1 MINLLEGIIKDYSNN
16 KFKKLNMLL
25 GKNSAKGKAMVLMI
39 AIDTKDTINFI
50 FKQVLDILKSAR
62 GNEFK
67 VNATGLSQELAERY
81 IRLVKFFFYKDNIK
95 VKKILDNKEWFDS
108 LDTKFYIILGGTLLE
123 NILSNDKLFEKIYE
137 FKGTDLNIFIKTKES
152 YINKF
157 IISSINMKLQVWSFW
172 IN

>member
-95 VKKILDNKEWFDS
+95 VKKILDNKE
-108 LDTKFYIILGGTLLE
+108 
-123 NILSNDKLFEKIYE
+123 
-137 FKGTDLNIFIKTKES
+137 
-152 YINKF
+152 
-157 IISSINMKLQVWSFW
+157 
-172 IN
+172 